1 MIGNISILL
10 FSSLF
15 MFSLMFYLARKSLEI
30 DVLDVYI
37 IFVFFHFG
45 IYPFVRGLYFHKDLI
60 FDFAQS
66 DPLVIGLVFAHV
78 LLILIILKI
87 LSIIFQKH
95 MSYLKIEYLV
105 ERFSGV
111 NKHLIIC
118 LCIVVISFVIFSY
131 IKYGVKTHITTED
144 FAKIGNQLPYWFT
157 SVRTIYS
164 CVTFCIYIVLL
175 SYILKAKNYRNQILW
190 LALTILFVP
199 FVGFFG
205 RRYYFDIS
213 IITFVIYVNYKKEP
227 IVSWRNLKY
236 GFVLLVAL
244 FLFSNLSQS
253 YRGIMDHV
261 GEIAPE
267 EEKEMKN
274 PLVAALNFQSTLGG
288 LSVRPGTWEFSYLV
302 FSKQI
307 EDRITTSN
315 GELIMEG
322 FKSAVPRYLWQQK
335 KFDLIDD
342 SLAKLY
348 GVKPKEIDIG
358 KNIFGV
364 MQVEFGYLSLVM
376 VPLIILALLIMMN
389 YLNKMANSDP
399 IFLWLFSSNILFY
412 LINIEENGTDI
423 FYMLRNIIC
432 ILALFA
438 IYIGSQRIYSIIAKK
453 Y

>member
-1 MIGNISILL
+1 M
-10 FSSLF
+10 
-15 MFSLMFYLARKSLEI
+15 
-30 DVLDVYI
+30 
-37 IFVFFHFG
+37 
-45 IYPFVRGLYFHKDLI
+45 
-60 FDFAQS
+60 
-66 DPLVIGLVFAHV
+66 
-78 LLILIILKI
+78 
-87 LSIIFQKH
+87 
-95 MSYLKIEYLV
+95 
-105 ERFSGV
+105 
-111 NKHLIIC
+111 
-118 LCIVVISFVIFSY
+118 
-131 IKYGVKTHITTED
+131 
-144 FAKIGNQLPYWFT
+144 
-157 SVRTIYS
+157 
-164 CVTFCIYIVLL
+164 
-175 SYILKAKNYRNQILW
+175 
-190 LALTILFVP
+190 
-199 FVGFFG
+199 
-205 RRYYFDIS
+205 
-213 IITFVIYVNYKKEP
+213 YVNYKKEP

-244 FLFSNLSQS
+244 FLFSNLFQS

-274 PLVAALNFQSTLGG
+274 PLAAALNFQSTLGA
-288 LSVRPGTWEFSYLV
+288 LAVRPGTWEFSYLV

-315 GELIMEG
+315 GELIVEG
-322 FKSAVPRYLWQQK
+322 FKSAVPRYLWPQK
-335 KFDLIDD
+335 KFGLIDD
-342 SLAKLY
+342 LLAKLY